1 MDEMRNFYRPIPS
14 RNVKAFFLHF
24 PVYVYTFYLFI
35 TFFFFLSLSFR
46 LSNSEYWLK
55 TFLEIYWEFTAGFF
69 FYLHIRI
76 LLNVYVRKVKQLG
89 HRNALSGT
97 PFAAMK

>member
-35 TFFFFLSLSFR
+35 TFFFFSLSLSFR
-46 LSNSEYWLK
+46 LSNSEY
-55 TFLEIYWEFTAGFF
+55 
-69 FYLHIRI
+69 
-76 LLNVYVRKVKQLG
+76 
-89 HRNALSGT
+89 
-97 PFAAMK
+97 